1 MGIASGMR
9 ELAQEIISSHE
20 ERTKMLGGVKKETK
34 NMIEETKNLIGNFK
48 TFRKK
53 ESVQLR
59 KELSQGVADRRRE
72 VKGMRQEVKRDLKE
86 AASAWQELV
95 RTPQVK
101 RAKVE
106 VPPPPK
112 VEKGEKKNFTSQ

>member
-9 ELAQEIISSHE
+9 ELAQEITSSHE
-20 ERTKMLGGVKKETK
+20 ERTKMLGSIKEEIK
-34 NMIEETKNLIGNFK
+34 DLIGNFK

-53 ESVQLR
+53 ETVQLR

-95 RTPQVK
+95 RTLQ
-101 RAKVE
+101 AKKAKIE